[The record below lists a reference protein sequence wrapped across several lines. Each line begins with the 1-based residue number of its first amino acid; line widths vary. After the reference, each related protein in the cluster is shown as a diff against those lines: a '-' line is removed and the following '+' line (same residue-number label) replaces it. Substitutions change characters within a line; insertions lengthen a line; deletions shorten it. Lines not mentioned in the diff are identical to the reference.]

1 MARFPEEFCL
11 SPKKS
16 TLRTAAILLL
26 LAVLAILIE
35 GYHPGLEDD
44 TYYLAAIKKDLN
56 PALFPGDSEF
66 FRLQFQATI
75 FDNLIAWSV
84 QLTHLPL
91 GWNLLLWQ
99 FTSILLILAC
109 CWRITRFCFQE
120 THVRWAAVAMVA
132 ALLTIP
138 ISGTGLSLVDQYL
151 YPRTLAT
158 VAILAAVAATLERR
172 LWTACVLLTVAA
184 AIHVIMA
191 SFGISLCLFL
201 AWEFSWK
208 PEWSRNLAR
217 GAALPAVA
225 LPLGWLW
232 DTSSPAWRLAA
243 STRTFYFLLHW
254 QWFEWLGV
262 FAPLLLLWLFQRIAE
277 RNGSPGLAHFAAR
290 LVWFGW
296 FQLMVALMIMLPPG
310 LERLRPLE
318 PMRFLHL
325 IYLFLFL
332 LMGGFIGKYILGKHS
347 YRWVLFF
354 VPLGF
359 GMLYAQDQMFPST
372 EHLELPGGPQH
383 NQWVKAF
390 TWISANTPVK
400 SMFALDPYY
409 MRLRGED
416 YHGFRA
422 IAERS
427 VLADNLKDPGMVARV
442 PRLANRWLTEVTAES
457 NWGQFKS
464 ADFQR
469 LKAQFGVNWV
479 VLARPGVSG
488 LSCPYQDSMVMV
500 CRVD

>member
-1 MARFPEEFCL
+1 M
-11 SPKKS
+11 SSKKS
-16 TLRTAAILLL
+16 TIRTISILLL
-26 LAVLAILIE
+26 LALLAILIE

-44 TYYLAAIKKDLN
+44 TYYLAAIKRNLN
-56 PALFPGDSEF
+56 PQLFPGDSEF

-75 FDNLIAWSV
+75 FDKLIALSV
-84 QLTHLPL
+84 HLTHLPL
-91 GWNLLLWQ
+91 AWDLFLWQ
-99 FTSILLILAC
+99 FGSIFLMLAC
-109 CWRITRFCFQE
+109 CWRITGFCFEE
-120 THVRWAAVAMVA
+120 THARWAAVALVA
-132 ALLTIP
+132 VLLTIP

-151 YPRTLAT
+151 HPRTLAT

-172 LWTACVLLTVAA
+172 LWTACFLLAAAA
-184 AIHVIMA
+184 AIHIIMA
-191 SFGISLCLFL
+191 SFGISLCIFL
-201 AWEFSWK
+201 AWEFAWK
-208 PEWSRNLAR
+208 PEWSRALVRSAAR
-217 GAALPAVA
+217 SSAVPALV

-232 DTSSPAWRLAA
+232 DATSPAWRLAA
-243 STRTFYFLLHW
+243 STRTFYFLLRW

-262 FAPLLLLWLFQRIAE
+262 FAPLFLLWLFQRIAE
-277 RNGSPGLAHFAAR
+277 RNGSTGLARFASR

-296 FQLMVALMIMLPPG
+296 TQLMVALAVMLPPG

-332 LMGGFIGKYILGKHS
+332 LMGGLIGKYVLGKHR
-347 YRWVLFF
+347 YRWILFF
-354 VPLGF
+354 APLGF
-359 GMLYAQDQMFPST
+359 GMLYAQDQMFPAT
-372 EHLELPGGPQH
+372 EHLELPGASPH

-400 SMFALDPYY
+400 SVFALDPYY
-409 MRLRGED
+409 MRLQGED

-442 PRLANRWLTEVTAES
+442 PRLANRWLAEVTAES
-457 NWGQFKS
+457 NWGQFNS

-488 LSCPYQDSMVMV
+488 LSCPYQDSLVLV